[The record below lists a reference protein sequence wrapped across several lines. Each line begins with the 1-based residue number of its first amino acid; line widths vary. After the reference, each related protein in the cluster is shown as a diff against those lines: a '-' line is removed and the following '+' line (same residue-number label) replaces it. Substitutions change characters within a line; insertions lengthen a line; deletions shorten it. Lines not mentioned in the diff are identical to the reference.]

1 MNWNDVLL
9 ESLNRR
15 HTMSKNIILCALVA
29 AALGGTAVASAQDRG
44 YQNDRGDR
52 TYQQRDNRD
61 SRWQDQRGS
70 DRDSRWDDRRDRHD
84 SRYGARG
91 GYGRTADFNAGYDGA
106 GPYHDLRRGAR
117 LPSRYRNHQY
127 VVDNWR
133 SHRLSAPPRGYHWV
147 QTGADYVLV
156 GIATG
161 LIADMIINH

>member
-1 MNWNDVLL
+1 
-9 ESLNRR
+9 
-15 HTMSKNIILCALVA
+15 MSKKILFTALVA
-29 AALGGTAVASAQDRG
+29 AALGSTAVASAQDHR
-44 YQNDRGDR
+44 YDRNDHN
-52 TYQQRDNRD
+52 YQQRDSRDTRD
-61 SRWQDQRGS
+61 SRWQDQRGN

-84 SRYGARG
+84 SRGYASRG
-91 GYGRTADFNAGYDGA
+91 GYGRTADFHSGYDGA
-106 GPYHDLRRGAR
+106 GPNHDLRRGHR

-161 LIADMIINH
+161 LIADMIINN